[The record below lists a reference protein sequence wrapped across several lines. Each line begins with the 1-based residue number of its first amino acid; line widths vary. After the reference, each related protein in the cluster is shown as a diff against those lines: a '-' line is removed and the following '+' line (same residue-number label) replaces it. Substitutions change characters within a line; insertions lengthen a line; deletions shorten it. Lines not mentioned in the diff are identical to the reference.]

1 MDFYNFIAVDWSGD
15 KSKFQKG
22 ISVAQCSMGRHAPK
36 IIRPKDRYWS
46 RSTLIKWLLKEVTE
60 KKTLIGFDFSF
71 SYPFYDCF
79 SYFPGIKD
87 SPISPYKLWE
97 KIDNINKKL
106 ANFYGGGIWSK
117 EPYSNY
123 YNSPNLKGTLYK
135 SRRRFTEIEA
145 KNKIHSPSPTFNCVG
160 PGAVGTGSLAG
171 MRVLNFLK
179 NKIHSPSPTF
189 NCVGPGAVGTGS
201 LAGMRVLNFLKNKIN
216 IWPFNDIILQKK
228 SVAVEIFPTYYF
240 RYARVKPEKNIGYA
254 LDKINQ
260 ALSHYGCNSLP
271 QDIIIGGPDQ
281 DDADAIV
288 SAAAMRYF
296 SNNRNCWN
304 VPKVSKKEGW
314 IFGV

>member
-1 MDFYNFIAVDWSGD
+1 MDFNNFIAVDWSGD

-22 ISVAQCSMGRHAPK
+22 ISVAQCPMGRYAPK
-36 IIRPKDRYWS
+36 IIKAEDRYWS
-46 RSTLIKWLLKEVTE
+46 RSSLIKWLLKEVTE

-71 SYPFYDCF
+71 AYPFYDCF

-87 SPISPYKLWE
+87 SPISPYKLWK
-97 KIDNINKKL
+97 KIDNINYKL
-106 ANFYGGGIWSK
+106 ANFYGGGIWSE

-179 NKIHSPSPTF
+179 NE
-189 NCVGPGAVGTGS
+189 
-201 LAGMRVLNFLKNKIN
+201 IN
-216 IWPFNDIILQKK
+216 IWPFNNNILQKK
-228 SVAVEIFPTYYF
+228 SVVVEIFPTYYF
-240 RYARVKPEKNIGYA
+240 RYAGIKPEKNIGYTMS
-254 LDKINQ
+254 KINQ
-260 ALSHYGCNSLP
+260 ALSHYDCNSLP
-271 QDIIIGGPDQ
+271 KDIIIGGPDQ

-304 VPKVSKKEGW
+304 VPKVSQKEGW
-314 IFGV
+314 IFGVY

>member
-1 MDFYNFIAVDWSGD
+1 MVFDNIIAIDWSGD

-22 ISVAQCSMGRHAPK
+22 ISVAQCPVGRYPPK
-36 IIRPKDRYWS
+36 IIKPQDRFWS
-46 RSTLIKWLLKEVTE
+46 RSSLIKWLLKEVTE

-97 KIDNINKKL
+97 KIDNINNKL

-179 NKIHSPSPTF
+179 NKI
-189 NCVGPGAVGTGS
+189 
-201 LAGMRVLNFLKNKIN
+201 N
-216 IWPFNDIILQKK
+216 IWPFNNSILQKK

-260 ALSHYGCNSLP
+260 ALSHYECNSLSK
-271 QDIIIGGPDQ
+271 DIIIGGPDQ

-314 IFGV
+314 IFGVY

>member
-1 MDFYNFIAVDWSGD
+1 MDFNNFIAVDWSGD

-22 ISVAQCSMGRHAPK
+22 ISVAQCPMGRYAPK
-36 IIRPKDRYWS
+36 IIKPEDRYWS
-46 RSTLIKWLLKEVTE
+46 RSSLIKWLLKEVTE

-71 SYPFYDCF
+71 AYPFYDCF

-87 SPISPYKLWE
+87 SPISPYKLWK
-97 KIDNINKKL
+97 KIDNINNKL

-179 NKIHSPSPTF
+179 NKI
-189 NCVGPGAVGTGS
+189 
-201 LAGMRVLNFLKNKIN
+201 N
-216 IWPFNDIILQKK
+216 IWPFNNNILQKK
-228 SVAVEIFPTYYF
+228 SVVVEIFPTYYF
-240 RYARVKPEKNIGYA
+240 RYVGIKPEKNIGYTMS
-254 LDKINQ
+254 KINQ
-260 ALSHYGCNSLP
+260 ALSHYDCNSLP
-271 QDIIIGGPDQ
+271 KDIIIGGPDQ

-304 VPKVSKKEGW
+304 VPKVSQKEGW
-314 IFGV
+314 IFGVY

>member
-15 KSKFQKG
+15 KRKFQKG

-36 IIRPKDRYWS
+36 IIRPKDQYWS

-145 KNKIHSPSPTFNCVG
+145 KNKIHSPSPAFNCVG

-171 MRVLNFLK
+171 MR
-179 NKIHSPSPTF
+179 
-189 NCVGPGAVGTGS
+189 A
-201 LAGMRVLNFLKNKIN
+201 LNFLKNKIN
-216 IWPFNDIILQKK
+216 IWPFNNIILQKK

>member
-1 MDFYNFIAVDWSGD
+1 MDFNNFIAVDWSGD

-22 ISVAQCSMGRHAPK
+22 ISVAQCPMGRYAPK
-36 IIRPKDRYWS
+36 IIKPEDRYWS
-46 RSTLIKWLLKEVTE
+46 RSSLIKWLLKEVTE

-71 SYPFYDCF
+71 AYPFYDCF

-87 SPISPYKLWE
+87 SPISPYKLWK
-97 KIDNINKKL
+97 KIDNINNKL
-106 ANFYGGGIWSK
+106 ANFYGGGIWSE

-179 NKIHSPSPTF
+179 NE
-189 NCVGPGAVGTGS
+189 
-201 LAGMRVLNFLKNKIN
+201 IN
-216 IWPFNDIILQKK
+216 IWPFNNNILQKK
-228 SVAVEIFPTYYF
+228 SVVVEIFPTYYF
-240 RYARVKPEKNIGYA
+240 RYAGIKPEKNIGYTMS
-254 LDKINQ
+254 KINQ
-260 ALSHYGCNSLP
+260 ALSHYDCNSLP
-271 QDIIIGGPDQ
+271 KDIIIGGPDQ

-304 VPKVSKKEGW
+304 VPKVSQKEGW
-314 IFGV
+314 IFGVY

>member
-1 MDFYNFIAVDWSGD
+1 MDFNNFIAIDWSGD
-15 KSKFQKG
+15 KNKFQKG
-22 ISVAQCSMGRHAPK
+22 ISVAQCPMGRYPPK
-36 IIRPKDRYWS
+36 IIKPEDRYWS
-46 RSTLIKWLLKEVTE
+46 RSSLIKWLLKEVTE

-71 SYPFYDCF
+71 AYPFYDCF

-87 SPISPYKLWE
+87 SPISPYKLWK
-97 KIDNINKKL
+97 KIDNINNKL
-106 ANFYGGGIWSK
+106 ANFYGGGIWSE

-179 NKIHSPSPTF
+179 NE
-189 NCVGPGAVGTGS
+189 
-201 LAGMRVLNFLKNKIN
+201 IN
-216 IWPFNDIILQKK
+216 IWPFNNNILQKK
-228 SVAVEIFPTYYF
+228 SVVVEIFPTYYF
-240 RYARVKPEKNIGYA
+240 RYAGIKPEKNIGYTMS
-254 LDKINQ
+254 KINQ
-260 ALSHYGCNSLP
+260 ALSHYDCNSLHK
-271 QDIIIGGPDQ
+271 DIIIGGPDQ

-304 VPKVSKKEGW
+304 VPKVSQKEGW
-314 IFGV
+314 IFGVY

>member
-1 MDFYNFIAVDWSGD
+1 MDFDNIIAVDWSGD

-22 ISVAQCSMGRHAPK
+22 ISVAQCPMGRYAPK
-36 IIRPKDRYWS
+36 IIKPEDRYWS
-46 RSTLIKWLLKEVTE
+46 RSSLIKWLLKEVTE

-71 SYPFYDCF
+71 AYPFYDCF

-87 SPISPYKLWE
+87 SPISPYKLWK
-97 KIDNINKKL
+97 KIDNINNKL
-106 ANFYGGGIWSK
+106 ANFYGGGIWSE

-179 NKIHSPSPTF
+179 NE
-189 NCVGPGAVGTGS
+189 
-201 LAGMRVLNFLKNKIN
+201 IN
-216 IWPFNDIILQKK
+216 IWPFNNNILQKK
-228 SVAVEIFPTYYF
+228 SVVVEIFPTYYF
-240 RYARVKPEKNIGYA
+240 RYAGIKPEKNIGYTMS
-254 LDKINQ
+254 KINQ
-260 ALSHYGCNSLP
+260 ALSHYDCNSLP
-271 QDIIIGGPDQ
+271 KDIIIGGPDQ

-304 VPKVSKKEGW
+304 VPKVSQKEGW
-314 IFGV
+314 IFGVY

>member
-1 MDFYNFIAVDWSGD
+1 M
-15 KSKFQKG
+15 
-22 ISVAQCSMGRHAPK
+22 
-36 IIRPKDRYWS
+36 
-46 RSTLIKWLLKEVTE
+46 
-60 KKTLIGFDFSF
+60 
-71 SYPFYDCF
+71 
-79 SYFPGIKD
+79 
-87 SPISPYKLWE
+87 WE
-97 KIDNINKKL
+97 KIDNINNKL
-106 ANFYGGGIWSK
+106 GNFYGGGIWSK

-179 NKIHSPSPTF
+179 NKI
-189 NCVGPGAVGTGS
+189 
-201 LAGMRVLNFLKNKIN
+201 N
-216 IWPFNDIILQKK
+216 IWPFNNSGLQKK

-271 QDIIIGGPDQ
+271 KDIIIGGPDQ

>member
-87 SPISPYKLWE
+87 NSTSPYKLWE
-97 KIDNINKKL
+97 KIDNINNKL

-135 SRRRFTEIEA
+135 SRRRFTEINA
-145 KNKIHSPSPTFNCVG
+145 
-160 PGAVGTGSLAG
+160 
-171 MRVLNFLK
+171 K

-216 IWPFNDIILQKK
+216 IWPFNNCILQKK

>member
-1 MDFYNFIAVDWSGD
+1 MDFNIFIAVDWSVD
-15 KSKFQKG
+15 NYKFQKG
-22 ISVAQCSMGRHAPK
+22 ISVAQCPMGRCPPK
-36 IIRPKDRYWS
+36 IIQPEDRYWS
-46 RSTLIKWLLKEVTE
+46 RSSLIKWLLKEVTE

-97 KIDNINKKL
+97 KIDNINNKS

-179 NKIHSPSPTF
+179 NKI
-189 NCVGPGAVGTGS
+189 
-201 LAGMRVLNFLKNKIN
+201 N
-216 IWPFNDIILQKK
+216 IWPFNNIILQKQ

-254 LDKINQ
+254 LGKINQ

>member
-171 MRVLNFLK
+171 MRVLNVLK
-179 NKIHSPSPTF
+179 N
-189 NCVGPGAVGTGS
+189 N
-201 LAGMRVLNFLKNKIN
+201 IN
-216 IWPFNDIILQKK
+216 IWPFNNSILQKK

-260 ALSHYGCNSLP
+260 ALSHYGSNSLP

>member
-1 MDFYNFIAVDWSGD
+1 MDFNNFIAVDWSGD

-22 ISVAQCSMGRHAPK
+22 ISVAQCPMGRYAPK
-36 IIRPKDRYWS
+36 IIKPEDRYWS
-46 RSTLIKWLLKEVTE
+46 RYSLIKWLLKEVTE

-71 SYPFYDCF
+71 AYPFYDCF

-87 SPISPYKLWE
+87 SPISPYKLWK
-97 KIDNINKKL
+97 KIDNINNKL
-106 ANFYGGGIWSK
+106 ANFYGGGIWSE

-179 NKIHSPSPTF
+179 NE
-189 NCVGPGAVGTGS
+189 
-201 LAGMRVLNFLKNKIN
+201 IN
-216 IWPFNDIILQKK
+216 IWPFNNNILQKK
-228 SVAVEIFPTYYF
+228 SVVVEIFPTYYF
-240 RYARVKPEKNIGYA
+240 RYAGIKPEKNIGYTMS
-254 LDKINQ
+254 KINQ
-260 ALSHYGCNSLP
+260 ALSHYDCNSLP
-271 QDIIIGGPDQ
+271 KDIIIGGPDQ

-304 VPKVSKKEGW
+304 VPKVSQKEGW
-314 IFGV
+314 IFGVY

>member
-36 IIRPKDRYWS
+36 IIRPKDQYWS

-145 KNKIHSPSPTFNCVG
+145 KNKIHSPSPAFNCVG

-171 MRVLNFLK
+171 MR
-179 NKIHSPSPTF
+179 
-189 NCVGPGAVGTGS
+189 A
-201 LAGMRVLNFLKNKIN
+201 LNFLKNKIN
-216 IWPFNDIILQKK
+216 IWPFNNIILQKK

>member
-1 MDFYNFIAVDWSGD
+1 MDFNNFIAVDWSGD

-22 ISVAQCSMGRHAPK
+22 ISVAQCPMGRYPPK
-36 IIRPKDRYWS
+36 IIKPQDRFWS
-46 RSTLIKWLLKEVTE
+46 RSSLIKWLLKEVTE

-71 SYPFYDCF
+71 SYPFYDCY

-97 KIDNINKKL
+97 KIDNINNKL
-106 ANFYGGGIWSK
+106 VNFYGGGIWSK

-123 YNSPNLKGTLYK
+123 YNSPNSKGRLYK

-179 NKIHSPSPTF
+179 NKI
-189 NCVGPGAVGTGS
+189 
-201 LAGMRVLNFLKNKIN
+201 N
-216 IWPFNDIILQKK
+216 IWPFNNNILQKK
-228 SVAVEIFPTYYF
+228 SVVVEIFPTYYF

-260 ALSHYGCNSLP
+260 ALSHYECNYLP
-271 QDIIIGGPDQ
+271 KDITIGGPDQ

-296 SNNRNCWN
+296 SNNRNCWD

-314 IFGV
+314 IFGVY

>member
-1 MDFYNFIAVDWSGD
+1 MDFDNFIAVDWSGD

-22 ISVAQCSMGRHAPK
+22 ISVAQCPMGRYAPK
-36 IIRPKDRYWS
+36 IIKPEDRYWS
-46 RSTLIKWLLKEVTE
+46 RFSLIKWLLKEVTE

-71 SYPFYDCF
+71 AYPFYDCF

-87 SPISPYKLWE
+87 SPISPYKLWK
-97 KIDNINKKL
+97 KIDNINNKL
-106 ANFYGGGIWSK
+106 ANFYGGGIWSE

-123 YNSPNLKGTLYK
+123 YNSPNIKGTLYK

-179 NKIHSPSPTF
+179 NE
-189 NCVGPGAVGTGS
+189 
-201 LAGMRVLNFLKNKIN
+201 IN
-216 IWPFNDIILQKK
+216 IWPFNNNILQKK
-228 SVAVEIFPTYYF
+228 SVVVEIFPTYYF
-240 RYARVKPEKNIGYA
+240 RYAGIKPEKNIGYTMS
-254 LDKINQ
+254 KINQ
-260 ALSHYGCNSLP
+260 ALSHYDCNSLP
-271 QDIIIGGPDQ
+271 KDIIIGGPDQ

-304 VPKVSKKEGW
+304 VPKVSQKEGW
-314 IFGV
+314 IFGVY

>member
-1 MDFYNFIAVDWSGD
+1 MDFNNFIAVDWSGD

-22 ISVAQCSMGRHAPK
+22 ISVAQCPMGRYAPK
-36 IIRPKDRYWS
+36 IIKAEDRYWS
-46 RSTLIKWLLKEVTE
+46 RSSLIKWLLKEVTE

-71 SYPFYDCF
+71 AYPFYDCF

-87 SPISPYKLWE
+87 SPISPYKLWK
-97 KIDNINKKL
+97 KIDNINNKL
-106 ANFYGGGIWSK
+106 ANFYGGGIWSE

-179 NKIHSPSPTF
+179 NE
-189 NCVGPGAVGTGS
+189 
-201 LAGMRVLNFLKNKIN
+201 IN
-216 IWPFNDIILQKK
+216 IWPFNNNILQKK
-228 SVAVEIFPTYYF
+228 SVVVEIFPTYYF
-240 RYARVKPEKNIGYA
+240 RYAGIKPEKNIGYTMS
-254 LDKINQ
+254 KINQ
-260 ALSHYGCNSLP
+260 ALSHYDCNSLP
-271 QDIIIGGPDQ
+271 KDIIIGGPDQ

-304 VPKVSKKEGW
+304 VPKVSQKEGW
-314 IFGV
+314 IFGVY

>member
-1 MDFYNFIAVDWSGD
+1 MDFDNFIAVDWSGD

-22 ISVAQCSMGRHAPK
+22 ISVAQCPMGRYPPK
-36 IIRPKDRYWS
+36 IIKPEDKYWS
-46 RSTLIKWLLKEVTE
+46 RCSLIKWLLKEVTE

-179 NKIHSPSPTF
+179 NKI
-189 NCVGPGAVGTGS
+189 
-201 LAGMRVLNFLKNKIN
+201 N
-216 IWPFNDIILQKK
+216 IWPFNNIILQKK

-260 ALSHYGCNSLP
+260 ALNHYGCNSLP
-271 QDIIIGGPDQ
+271 KDIIIGGPDQ

>member
-1 MDFYNFIAVDWSGD
+1 MDFNNFIAVDWSGD

-22 ISVAQCSMGRHAPK
+22 ISVGQCPMGRYAPK
-36 IIRPKDRYWS
+36 IIKPEDRYWS
-46 RSTLIKWLLKEVTE
+46 RSSLIKWLLKEVTE

-71 SYPFYDCF
+71 AYPFYDCF

-87 SPISPYKLWE
+87 SPISPYKLWK
-97 KIDNINKKL
+97 KIDNINNKL
-106 ANFYGGGIWSK
+106 ANFYGGGIWSE

-179 NKIHSPSPTF
+179 NKI
-189 NCVGPGAVGTGS
+189 
-201 LAGMRVLNFLKNKIN
+201 N
-216 IWPFNDIILQKK
+216 IWPFNNIILQKK

-240 RYARVKPEKNIGYA
+240 RYAGIKPEKNIGYTMS
-254 LDKINQ
+254 KINQ
-260 ALSHYGCNSLP
+260 ALSHYDCNSLP
-271 QDIIIGGPDQ
+271 KDIIIGGPDQ

-304 VPKVSKKEGW
+304 VPKVSQKEGW
-314 IFGV
+314 IFGVY

>member
-1 MDFYNFIAVDWSGD
+1 
-15 KSKFQKG
+15 
-22 ISVAQCSMGRHAPK
+22 MGRYAPK
-36 IIRPKDRYWS
+36 IIKAEDRYWS
-46 RSTLIKWLLKEVTE
+46 RSSLIKWLLKEVTE

-71 SYPFYDCF
+71 AYPFYDCF

-87 SPISPYKLWE
+87 SPISPYKLWK
-97 KIDNINKKL
+97 KIDNINNKL
-106 ANFYGGGIWSK
+106 ANFYGGGIWSE

-179 NKIHSPSPTF
+179 NE
-189 NCVGPGAVGTGS
+189 
-201 LAGMRVLNFLKNKIN
+201 IN
-216 IWPFNDIILQKK
+216 IWPFNNNILQKK
-228 SVAVEIFPTYYF
+228 SVVVEIFPTYYF
-240 RYARVKPEKNIGYA
+240 RYAGIKPEKNIGYTMS
-254 LDKINQ
+254 KINQ
-260 ALSHYGCNSLP
+260 ALSHYDCNSLP
-271 QDIIIGGPDQ
+271 KDIIIGGPDQ

-304 VPKVSKKEGW
+304 VPKVSQKEGW
-314 IFGV
+314 IFGVY

>member
-1 MDFYNFIAVDWSGD
+1 MDFNNFIAVDWSGD

-22 ISVAQCSMGRHAPK
+22 ISVAQCPMGRYAPK
-36 IIRPKDRYWS
+36 IIKPQDRYWS
-46 RSTLIKWLLKEVTE
+46 RSSLIKWLLKEVTE

-71 SYPFYDCF
+71 AYPFYDCF

-87 SPISPYKLWE
+87 SPISPYKLWK
-97 KIDNINKKL
+97 KIDSINNKL
-106 ANFYGGGIWSK
+106 ANFYGGGIWSE

-179 NKIHSPSPTF
+179 NE
-189 NCVGPGAVGTGS
+189 
-201 LAGMRVLNFLKNKIN
+201 IN
-216 IWPFNDIILQKK
+216 IWPFNNNILQKK
-228 SVAVEIFPTYYF
+228 SVVVEIFPTYYF
-240 RYARVKPEKNIGYA
+240 RYAGIKPEKNIGYTMS
-254 LDKINQ
+254 KINQ
-260 ALSHYGCNSLP
+260 ALSHYDCNSLP
-271 QDIIIGGPDQ
+271 KDIIIGGPDQ
-281 DDADAIV
+281 DDADSIV

-304 VPKVSKKEGW
+304 VPKVSQKEGW
-314 IFGV
+314 IFGVY

>member
-1 MDFYNFIAVDWSGD
+1 MDFNNFIAVDWSGD

-22 ISVAQCSMGRHAPK
+22 ISVAQCPMGRYAPK
-36 IIRPKDRYWS
+36 IIKPEDRYWS
-46 RSTLIKWLLKEVTE
+46 RSSLIKWLLKEVTE

-71 SYPFYDCF
+71 AYPFYDCF

-87 SPISPYKLWE
+87 SPISPYKLWK
-97 KIDNINKKL
+97 KIDNINNKL
-106 ANFYGGGIWSK
+106 ANFYGGGIWSE

-179 NKIHSPSPTF
+179 NE
-189 NCVGPGAVGTGS
+189 
-201 LAGMRVLNFLKNKIN
+201 IN
-216 IWPFNDIILQKK
+216 IWPFNNNILQKK
-228 SVAVEIFPTYYF
+228 SVVVEIFPTYYF
-240 RYARVKPEKNIGYA
+240 RYAGIKPEKNIGYTMS
-254 LDKINQ
+254 KINQ
-260 ALSHYGCNSLP
+260 ALSHYDCNSLP
-271 QDIIIGGPDQ
+271 KDIIIGGPDQ
-281 DDADAIV
+281 DDADSIV

-304 VPKVSKKEGW
+304 VPKVSQKEGW
-314 IFGV
+314 IFGVY

>member
-1 MDFYNFIAVDWSGD
+1 MDFNNFIAVDWSGD

-22 ISVAQCSMGRHAPK
+22 ISVAQCPMGRYAPK
-36 IIRPKDRYWS
+36 IIKAEDRYWS
-46 RSTLIKWLLKEVTE
+46 RSSLIKWLLKEVTE

-71 SYPFYDCF
+71 AYPFYDCF

-87 SPISPYKLWE
+87 SPISPYKLWK
-97 KIDNINKKL
+97 KIDNINNKL
-106 ANFYGGGIWSK
+106 ANFYGGGIWSE

-179 NKIHSPSPTF
+179 S
-189 NCVGPGAVGTGS
+189 
-201 LAGMRVLNFLKNKIN
+201 KIN
-216 IWPFNDIILQKK
+216 IWPFNNSILQKK

-260 ALSHYGCNSLP
+260 ALNHYGCNSLP
-271 QDIIIGGPDQ
+271 NDIIIGGPDQ

-304 VPKVSKKEGW
+304 VAKVSKKEGW
-314 IFGV
+314 IFGVY

>member
-36 IIRPKDRYWS
+36 IIKPKDRYWS
-46 RSTLIKWLLKEVTE
+46 RSTLIKWLLKETTE
-60 KKTLIGFDFSF
+60 KKSLIGFDFSF

-97 KIDNINKKL
+97 KIDNINNKS

-123 YNSPNLKGTLYK
+123 YNSPNLKGRLYK

-179 NKIHSPSPTF
+179 NKI
-189 NCVGPGAVGTGS
+189 
-201 LAGMRVLNFLKNKIN
+201 N
-216 IWPFNDIILQKK
+216 IWPFDNIILQKK

-254 LDKINQ
+254 LGKINQ

>member
-36 IIRPKDRYWS
+36 IIRPKDQYWS

-145 KNKIHSPSPTFNCVG
+145 
-160 PGAVGTGSLAG
+160 
-171 MRVLNFLK
+171 K

-314 IFGV
+314 IFGVY

>member
-1 MDFYNFIAVDWSGD
+1 MDFNNFIAVDWSGD
-15 KSKFQKG
+15 KNKFQKG
-22 ISVAQCSMGRHAPK
+22 ISVAQCQIGKHAPK
-36 IIRPKDRYWS
+36 IIKPKDKYWS
-46 RSTLIKWLLKEVTE
+46 RSTLIKWLLEEVTE
-60 KKTLIGFDFSF
+60 KKSLIGFDFSF

-97 KIDNINKKL
+97 KIDNINKKV

-179 NKIHSPSPTF
+179 NKI
-189 NCVGPGAVGTGS
+189 
-201 LAGMRVLNFLKNKIN
+201 N
-216 IWPFNDIILQKK
+216 IWPFNNSVLQKK

-254 LDKINQ
+254 LGKINQ

>member
-1 MDFYNFIAVDWSGD
+1 MDFNNFIAVDWSGD

-22 ISVAQCSMGRHAPK
+22 ISVAQCPMGRYAPK
-36 IIRPKDRYWS
+36 IIKPKDKYWS
-46 RSTLIKWLLKEVTE
+46 RSSLIKWLLKEVIE
-60 KKTLIGFDFSF
+60 KKTLIGFDFSL

-87 SPISPYKLWE
+87 SPISPYKLWK
-97 KIDNINKKL
+97 KIDNINNKL
-106 ANFYGGGIWSK
+106 ANFYGGGIWSE

-179 NKIHSPSPTF
+179 NE
-189 NCVGPGAVGTGS
+189 
-201 LAGMRVLNFLKNKIN
+201 IN
-216 IWPFNDIILQKK
+216 IWPFNNNILQKK
-228 SVAVEIFPTYYF
+228 SVVVEIFPTYYF
-240 RYARVKPEKNIGYA
+240 RYAGIKPEKNIGYTMS
-254 LDKINQ
+254 KINQ
-260 ALSHYGCNSLP
+260 ALSHYDCNSLP
-271 QDIIIGGPDQ
+271 KDIIIGGPDQ

-304 VPKVSKKEGW
+304 VPKVSQKEGW

>member
-1 MDFYNFIAVDWSGD
+1 MDFNNFIAVDWSGD

-22 ISVAQCSMGRHAPK
+22 ISVAQCPMGRYAPK
-36 IIRPKDRYWS
+36 IIKPEDRYWS
-46 RSTLIKWLLKEVTE
+46 RSSLIKWLLKEVTE

-71 SYPFYDCF
+71 SYPFYDCY

-97 KIDNINKKL
+97 KIDNINNKL

-123 YNSPNLKGTLYK
+123 YNSPISKGTLYK

-171 MRVLNFLK
+171 MRVLN
-179 NKIHSPSPTF
+179 
-189 NCVGPGAVGTGS
+189 V
-201 LAGMRVLNFLKNKIN
+201 LKNKIN
-216 IWPFNDIILQKK
+216 IWPFNNSILQKK

-260 ALSHYGCNSLP
+260 ALSHYECNSLSK
-271 QDIIIGGPDQ
+271 DIIIGGPDQ

-314 IFGV
+314 IFGVY

>member
-1 MDFYNFIAVDWSGD
+1 MDFNNFIAVDWSGD

-22 ISVAQCSMGRHAPK
+22 ISVAQCPMGRYAPK
-36 IIRPKDRYWS
+36 IIKPEDRYWS
-46 RSTLIKWLLKEVTE
+46 RSSLIKWLLKEVTE

-87 SPISPYKLWE
+87 SPISPYKLWK
-97 KIDNINKKL
+97 KIDNINNKL
-106 ANFYGGGIWSK
+106 ANFYGGGIWSE

-179 NKIHSPSPTF
+179 NE
-189 NCVGPGAVGTGS
+189 
-201 LAGMRVLNFLKNKIN
+201 IN
-216 IWPFNDIILQKK
+216 IWPFNNNILQKK
-228 SVAVEIFPTYYF
+228 SVVVEIFPTYYF
-240 RYARVKPEKNIGYA
+240 RYAGIKPEKNIGYTMS
-254 LDKINQ
+254 KINQ
-260 ALSHYGCNSLP
+260 ALSHYDCNSLP
-271 QDIIIGGPDQ
+271 KDIIIGGPDQ

-304 VPKVSKKEGW
+304 VPKVSQKEGW
-314 IFGV
+314 IFGVY

>member
-1 MDFYNFIAVDWSGD
+1 MDFNNFIAVDWSGD

-22 ISVAQCSMGRHAPK
+22 ISVAQCPMGRYAPK
-36 IIRPKDRYWS
+36 IIKPEDRYWS
-46 RSTLIKWLLKEVTE
+46 RSSLIKWLLKEVTE

-71 SYPFYDCF
+71 AYPFYDCF

-87 SPISPYKLWE
+87 SPISPYKLWK
-97 KIDNINKKL
+97 KIDNINNKL
-106 ANFYGGGIWSK
+106 ANFYGGGIWSE

-179 NKIHSPSPTF
+179 NE
-189 NCVGPGAVGTGS
+189 
-201 LAGMRVLNFLKNKIN
+201 IN
-216 IWPFNDIILQKK
+216 IWPFNNNILQKK
-228 SVAVEIFPTYYF
+228 SVVVEIFPTYYF
-240 RYARVKPEKNIGYA
+240 RYAGIKPEKNIGYTMS
-254 LDKINQ
+254 KINQ
-260 ALSHYGCNSLP
+260 ALSHYDCNSLP
-271 QDIIIGGPDQ
+271 KDIIIGGPDQ

-314 IFGV
+314 IFGVY

>member
-1 MDFYNFIAVDWSGD
+1 MDFNNFIAVDWSGD

-22 ISVAQCSMGRHAPK
+22 ISVAQCPMGRYAPK
-36 IIRPKDRYWS
+36 IIKAEDRYWS
-46 RSTLIKWLLKEVTE
+46 RSSLIKWLLKEVTE

-71 SYPFYDCF
+71 AYPFYDCF

-87 SPISPYKLWE
+87 SPISPYKLWK
-97 KIDNINKKL
+97 KIDNINNKL
-106 ANFYGGGIWSK
+106 ANFYGGGIWSE

-179 NKIHSPSPTF
+179 NE
-189 NCVGPGAVGTGS
+189 
-201 LAGMRVLNFLKNKIN
+201 IN
-216 IWPFNDIILQKK
+216 IWPFNNNILQKK
-228 SVAVEIFPTYYF
+228 SVVVEIFPTYYF
-240 RYARVKPEKNIGYA
+240 RYAGIKPEKNIGYTMS
-254 LDKINQ
+254 KINQ
-260 ALSHYGCNSLP
+260 ALSHYDCNSLP
-271 QDIIIGGPDQ
+271 KDIIIGGPDQ
-281 DDADAIV
+281 DDADSIV

-304 VPKVSKKEGW
+304 VPKVSQKEGW
-314 IFGV
+314 IFGVY